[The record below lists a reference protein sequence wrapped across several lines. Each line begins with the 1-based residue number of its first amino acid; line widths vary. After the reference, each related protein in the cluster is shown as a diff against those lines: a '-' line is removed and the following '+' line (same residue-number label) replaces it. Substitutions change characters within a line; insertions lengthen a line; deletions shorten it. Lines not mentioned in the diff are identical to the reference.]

1 MRIFCLNWCSA
12 GTLCN
17 ISFPFLEFIPIVL
30 SFFLLPSYLIES
42 LSSSSFLSNVW
53 LSSTRA
59 NVARLTK
66 NPEMYVSEIKNLLN
80 SLYKVCLF
88 SKIIDEVN
96 KNQMKKYYI
105 PKLTLIISLKN
116 SWKNHQ
122 CLYIIFSRIYKKN
135 DTLLK
140 FIKLA
145 LCSFM

>member
-1 MRIFCLNWCSA
+1 
-12 GTLCN
+12 
-17 ISFPFLEFIPIVL
+17 
-30 SFFLLPSYLIES
+30 
-42 LSSSSFLSNVW
+42 
-53 LSSTRA
+53 
-59 NVARLTK
+59 
-66 NPEMYVSEIKNLLN
+66 MYVSEIKNLLN

-88 SKIIDEVN
+88 SKIIDEVK

-145 LCSFM
+145 LCLCSFNVIHNFENNSMARE